1 MKSTTTKTAF
11 TLAAAG
17 LVALAACQPQS
28 GPAGEADAAAVD
40 TAAAMAGI
48 DSLRSGY
55 AEVVE
60 ARDWQ
65 ALGSLVT
72 GDVLVVGAS
81 SPAHDSLRADA
92 GDAPFPPGATLEI
105 TPHET
110 RLLAE
115 DWAYEIGTGT
125 VTWTPEGAD
134 EPRTASDTYLVIFH
148 RTADGWKLHREVAS
162 SNPLPE
168 PGS

>member
-1 MKSTTTKTAF
+1 MKRTTTKTAF

-17 LVALAACQPQS
+17 LVALAACQPQD
-28 GPAGEADAAAVD
+28 GPAGEADAAVD

-55 AEVVE
+55 AEAV
-60 ARDWQ
+60 AAADWQ
-65 ALGSLVT
+65 TLGGMVT
-72 GDVLVVGAS
+72 GDALMVGAG
-81 SPAHDSLRADA
+81 AADWDSLRAAA

-115 DWAYEIGTGT
+115 DWAYEMGTGT

-134 EPRTASDTYLVIFH
+134 EPRTVSDTYLVILH
-148 RTADGWKLHREVAS
+148 RTADGWKVHREVAS
-162 SNPLPE
+162 STPLPE